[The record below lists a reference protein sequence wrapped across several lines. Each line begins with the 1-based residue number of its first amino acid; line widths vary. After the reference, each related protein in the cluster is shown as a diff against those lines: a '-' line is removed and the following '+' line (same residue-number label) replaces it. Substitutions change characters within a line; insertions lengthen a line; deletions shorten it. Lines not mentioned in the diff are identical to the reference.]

1 MANQSS
7 GPSGPGSGSRS
18 GRRAPTIDL
27 SAEEVK
33 RAGETEAAADSGA
46 DAARPS
52 ETEPA
57 SEPQP
62 AGGDEPAAKDTQP
75 QHSDRQEAKPEAV
88 MPSAFAT
95 GAAAGGGAAGQRAG
109 RGRGAAAAGLLLA
122 ALAGG
127 LIVLAGLVMLDRA
140 GVLPI
145 VDGTEETAA
154 LRGQVATLEDELAAA
169 RQAAELEGE
178 DLQAQIADLNQRVAA
193 LAEAAPAEPG
203 AAGLDPAVAEEVAE
217 LRAALGEL
225 RDELGAA
232 SAASALE
239 QVGERLAQLEGLPE
253 RVEGLAGRV
262 QALQAAPGAGVAEA
276 VETEIAGLADRLAA
290 IEETTSQLG
299 QRLEGAATAEALE
312 NVRAE
317 LTAEL
322 QDTGAQLETA
332 RGDADARLSDLSQQ
346 ILLAQAAVAAQA
358 LADAVA
364 AGRPF
369 SAELQAV
376 RALGIE
382 EADLAQLAPHAET
395 GLPSRTELRRQFSG
409 IAEGMRQAEAPAP
422 SDAGPLER
430 LMHSARNIVEV
441 RPAGPQPGESAGAV
455 ASRIEAALAA
465 SDLARAL
472 EEWQDLPEDAQ
483 AASQDWA
490 EEARAVLAG
499 ETLARRLRSEALAR
513 LAAGD

>member
-1 MANQSS
+1 VANQSS
-7 GPSGPGSGSRS
+7 GPSGPGNGSRR

-33 RAGETEAAADSGA
+33 RTGEAEAAEDAGD

-57 SEPQP
+57 GERQP
-62 AGGDEPAAKDTQP
+62 GSDEPAAKETQP
-75 QHSDRQEAKPEAV
+75 QHSERQEAKPEPI

-95 GAAAGGGAAGQRAG
+95 GAAARGGASGARPA
-109 RGRGAAAAGLLLA
+109 RGRGAVAAGLLLA

-127 LIVLAGLVMLDRA
+127 LVVLAGLVVLGRA
-140 GVLPI
+140 GILPI
-145 VDGTEETAA
+145 ADGREETAA
-154 LRGQVATLEDELAAA
+154 LRGQIASLEDELSAA

-193 LAEAAPAEPG
+193 LTEAAPAEP
-203 AAGLDPAVAEEVAE
+203 AAPQADPAQAEEMAE
-217 LRAALGEL
+217 LRAGLEEL

-232 SAASALE
+232 SAAAALE
-239 QVGERLAQLEGLPE
+239 EVGERLEQLEGLPE
-253 RVEGLAGRV
+253 RVEALAGRV
-262 QALQAAPGAGVAEA
+262 QALQAAPGEGVAEA
-276 VETEIAGLADRLAA
+276 VETEIAGLADRLAE
-290 IEETTSQLG
+290 IESAVSQLG
-299 QRLEGAATAEALE
+299 QRMEGAASAEALE
-312 NVRAE
+312 TVRAE
-317 LTAEL
+317 LTAQL

-346 ILLAQAAVAAQA
+346 IVLAQAAVAAQA

-369 SAELQAV
+369 PAELQAV
-376 RALGIE
+376 RAVGIE
-382 EADLAQLAPHAET
+382 EAELAQLAPHAET

-409 IAEGMRQAEAPAP
+409 IAEGIRQAEAPAP

-465 SDLARAL
+465 GDLARAL
-472 EEWQDLPEDAQ
+472 EEWQDLPEDAR